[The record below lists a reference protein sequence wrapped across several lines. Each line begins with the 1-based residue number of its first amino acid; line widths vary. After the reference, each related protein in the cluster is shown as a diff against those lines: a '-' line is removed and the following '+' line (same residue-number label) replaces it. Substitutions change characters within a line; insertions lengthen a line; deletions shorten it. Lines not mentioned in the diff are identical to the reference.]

1 MLSIR
6 KTIIITFILVT
17 ILSVSLIFYTVYLFF
32 GAYDV
37 GRLLDVAISKIE
49 VIRSGNVVSINISLQ
64 FDNPSKFALQLVY
77 AAAFVYL
84 NGQSLT
90 PSYAPSILRAYS
102 NPILLPPFSQKN
114 VSMIVGNVPGN
125 KVPTTSSKHWVIEL
139 SFLVDNIP
147 LIGIGTYTHKLG
159 FTEAGA

>member
-17 ILSVSLIFYTVYLFF
+17 ILSVSLISYTVYLFF

-37 GRLLDVAISKIE
+37 GRLLDVEISKIE
-49 VIRSGNVVSINISLQ
+49 VIRSGDVVSINISLQ

-77 AAAFVYL
+77 VATFVYL

-90 PSYAPSILRAYS
+90 PSYAPAILNVYS
-102 NPILLPPFSQKN
+102 NPIQLPPFSQKN

-125 KVPTTSSKHWVIEL
+125 KVPTTSSKSWVIEL

-147 LIGIGTYTHKLG
+147 LIGMGTYTHKLD